1 MSIALPEI
9 FLALSGMA
17 VLLVGLFTADGDK
30 AILRVRQCVMLAMG
44 MTVILI
50 LDMPS
55 ARMDGFSGFFVSD
68 AFGQFI
74 KILMLLCGLI
84 CVLMGRDY
92 FKTADCDRFEIPILY
107 LFATL
112 GGMVMISANDF
123 LPLYLGVELQ
133 ALSTYTLIA
142 VRRESAIPT
151 EAGLKYFVLGAL
163 SSGFILYGI
172 SLIYGFAGSTH
183 FENLA
188 QTFAMANMRAGDM
201 AHQSNIGVL
210 LALVFVF
217 AGMAFKLSAAPF
229 HMWTPDVYHGAPT
242 PVVAY
247 MATVSKIAAVGLI
260 MRVIVNPFNGLAFD
274 YVQIIMVLS
283 VLSMAVGSFGGL
295 VQIDLKRLMGYS
307 AIANIGFILLAL
319 VGLGENGV
327 TSALLYVMIYAVT
340 TLGIFGVILCM
351 RQKDRL
357 VSEISDLQGIASVH
371 PILALCMAILLFSA
385 AGIPPMAGFIAKLFV
400 FQTVIEDGHYVL
412 AVVGVLMSVVSAYY
426 YLRIIRIMYM
436 EEPLLTFDEPLPKE
450 PLWVAGFAALVVFF
464 FIFIPETSLGIITN
478 VALLFIRG

>member
-1 MSIALPEI
+1 MTIALPEI
-9 FLALSGMA
+9 FLALSGI
-17 VLLVGLFTADGDK
+17 VILLVGLFTDDRKK
-30 AILRVRQCVMLAMG
+30 AITRVRQLVMLALG
-44 MTVILI
+44 VAVIII

-55 ARMDGFSGFFVSD
+55 ARINGFNSFYVSD
-68 AFGQFI
+68 AFGQLI
-74 KILMLLCGLI
+74 KILMLLGALV

-92 FKTADCDRFEIPILY
+92 FKTMDCDRFEIPILY

-112 GGMVMISANDF
+112 GGMVIVSANDF

-133 ALSTYTLIA
+133 ALSLYTLIA
-142 VRRESAIPT
+142 VRRESAIPS

-172 SLIYGFAGSTH
+172 SLVYGFAGSTH

-188 QTFAMANMRAGDM
+188 QTFAMANMRAGDVM
-201 AHQSNIGVL
+201 HQSNIGVL

-260 MRVIVNPFNGLAFD
+260 MRVIVNPFNGLAYD
-274 YVQIIMVLS
+274 YVQIIAVLS
-283 VLSMAVGSFGGL
+283 VLSMVVGSFGGL

-319 VGLGENGV
+319 VALGENGV
-327 TSALLYVMIYAVT
+327 TSALLYVTIYAIT

-357 VSEISDLQGIASVH
+357 VSEISDLQGISSVH
-371 PILALCMAILLFSA
+371 PVLALCMAI
-385 AGIPPMAGFIAKLFV
+385 
-400 FQTVIEDGHYVL
+400 
-412 AVVGVLMSVVSAYY
+412 
-426 YLRIIRIMYM
+426 
-436 EEPLLTFDEPLPKE
+436 
-450 PLWVAGFAALVVFF
+450 
-464 FIFIPETSLGIITN
+464 
-478 VALLFIRG
+478 